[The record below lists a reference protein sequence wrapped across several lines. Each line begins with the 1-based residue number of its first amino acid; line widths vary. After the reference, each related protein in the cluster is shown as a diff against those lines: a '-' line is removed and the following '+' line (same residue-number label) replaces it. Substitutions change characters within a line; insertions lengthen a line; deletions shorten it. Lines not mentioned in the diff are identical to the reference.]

1 MRIFIATMGTETNSF
16 SPIPTGMNAF
26 AEYEY
31 WDGDG
36 SCRPPVWGNIPLVEW
51 RRLAESD
58 GHEIVESLCAFAMP
72 AGPVTRVA
80 HETVRDRILADLADA
95 RADLV
100 LFNLHGAMVAEGEDD
115 CEGDLLARARAIV
128 GSEVPILAELDL
140 HAHLSHRMV
149 SSADMLVA
157 YKEYPHTDIADR
169 AVDLYHLAIRV
180 QRRDIAPR
188 AGVGETRMLMKM
200 RPTVQPMRG
209 YVDRL
214 YAMER
219 DDNVLSASLLHG
231 FPFGDVA
238 DLGARALVY
247 CDGDG
252 DVAQRRAAALA
263 RELWDMREAIST
275 HYLDIDAALDVAL
288 GQSGPVVIA
297 DGADNSGSGAPS
309 DSTFILDRMIARALP
324 SAALAGLWDPVAVGF
339 ARDAGVGATI
349 PIRLG
354 GKCGPTSGSPLDV
367 VATVMGE
374 SANHRQTGLS
384 GGMQDL
390 GPSVWLR
397 IGSIDVIVIT
407 QRQQVLAPDIFTG
420 LGCSVE
426 DKQVIVVKSA
436 QHFNAGF
443 GPIVRATIYAAAPG
457 CAPPDVRLLA
467 LTKCGPLWPRIDNPF
482 A

>member
-140 HAHLSHRMV
+140 HAHLSQRMV

-169 AVDLYHLAIRV
+169 AIDLYHLAMRM
-180 QRRDIAPR
+180 QRREIRPAAAVADA
-188 AGVGETRMLMKM
+188 RMLVKM
-200 RPTVQPMRG
+200 RPTQQPMRG

-214 YAMER
+214 YAIER
-219 DDNVLSASLLHG
+219 QGVVLSASLIHG

-238 DLGARALVY
+238 DIGAKALVY
-247 CDGDG
+247 SDGNE
-252 DVAQRRAAALA
+252 AAAQARANALA
-263 RELWDMREAIST
+263 QELWDMRESVST
-275 HYLDIDAALDVAL
+275 RYLDIDAALDAAL
-288 GQSGPVVIA
+288 GQPGPVVIA

-309 DSTFILDRMIARALP
+309 DSTFILERMLARGLP
-324 SAALAGLWDPVAVGF
+324 SAALAGLWDPIAVGF

-354 GKCGPTSGSPLDV
+354 GKCGPMSGAPLDV
-367 VATVMGE
+367 IATVMGE
-374 SANHRQTGLS
+374 SGNHRQTGLS
-384 GGMQDL
+384 GGVQEL
-390 GPSVWLR
+390 GPCVWLR
-397 IGSIDVIVIT
+397 IGSVDVIVIT
-407 QRQQVLAPDIFTG
+407 LRQQVLSPDIFTG
-420 LGCSVE
+420 LGCSVD

-443 GPIVRATIYAAAPG
+443 GATVQATVYAAAPG
-457 CAPPDVRLLA
+457 CAPPDVRLVP
-467 LTKCGPLWPRIDNPF
+467 LTKCGPLWPRVDNPF